1 MNWFCLTCQTTDLD
15 MHSSIP
21 SSDSTGTYVI
31 KSDPALKA
39 QVNYMKRWSTAHSFH
54 FCYTVVSPS
63 LYLWP
68 HKGFPIIT
76 LLRTL
81 YSQTH
86 RDFERKSSFLF
97 ISILRKL
104 KYRMGNNL
112 PRTIQLQL
120 CYDTNLIPTFP
131 FDKHAI
137 LYFLKI
143 HTAEVGE
150 LSFSLAVIFSKFL
163 FSLLE
168 NKIVWGKVREE
179 IKLCIQ
185 KIL

>member
-1 MNWFCLTCQTTDLD
+1 
-15 MHSSIP
+15 
-21 SSDSTGTYVI
+21 
-31 KSDPALKA
+31 
-39 QVNYMKRWSTAHSFH
+39 
-54 FCYTVVSPS
+54 
-63 LYLWP
+63 
-68 HKGFPIIT
+68 
-76 LLRTL
+76 
-81 YSQTH
+81 
-86 RDFERKSSFLF
+86 
-97 ISILRKL
+97 
-104 KYRMGNNL
+104 MGNNL

-137 LYFLKI
+137 LYFLKV

-185 KIL
+185 KILQLNLINLNYSKKLTTTEKVTQVLSHSRHRTFRRGTVYFSSQTLKDSSRVFQIQRN